1 MKFVV
6 LIMFSLSMM
15 VACSN
20 EKAESV
26 KSVEQKA
33 LAFAEAYYSYDL
45 RTASQLATPEASRQF
60 MFIASNITQEDINAL
75 NSQAEGPAIEVV
87 DCQPVSDTL
96 WRARLT
102 VSHYMEMDSIDGP
115 MRLRDEGEAELTL
128 VLRDRKWL
136 VKSIRTEGL

>member
-1 MKFVV
+1 
-6 LIMFSLSMM
+6 
-15 VACSN
+15 
-20 EKAESV
+20 
-26 KSVEQKA
+26 
-33 LAFAEAYYSYDL
+33 
-45 RTASQLATPEASRQF
+45 

-96 WRARLT
+96 WRARLS